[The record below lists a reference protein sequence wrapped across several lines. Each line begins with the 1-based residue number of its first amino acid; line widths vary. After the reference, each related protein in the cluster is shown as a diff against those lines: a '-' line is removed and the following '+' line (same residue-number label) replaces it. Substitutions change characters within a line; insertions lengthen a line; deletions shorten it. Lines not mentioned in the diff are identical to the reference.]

1 VKEINMR
8 QFFTLRYQL
17 TNETI
22 QATVVVVA
30 YIIILGVM
38 LTFVAPLSGSLAGS
52 IITLT
57 YLVMFAVALIFARR
71 RGNFAAVGIARH
83 RWLTASILGVLIGG
97 LGLLGTMNCF
107 PGGTFLIPTWPSLL
121 ALLTAGLSAGLME
134 DTVLYGYFQ
143 FRLEE
148 AFGPLV
154 AILGSA
160 LAWTLAH
167 GAVLA
172 MPGAGTFAAQ
182 CVGVRSFL
190 VSLFIT
196 FFIIGLIV
204 HFTRNIWAGV
214 VQNAMMGNVLTNL
227 YMLSIMPDEVFIANP
242 DSLPVSL
249 LVALLVLAGLAWVG
263 YSLSRSRF
271 STEEAR

>member
-1 VKEINMR
+1 MR
-8 QFFTLRYQL
+8 QFFAFRFQPTV
-17 TNETI
+17 ETI
-22 QATVVVVA
+22 QAVTVVVA
-30 YIIILGVM
+30 YIIILGAM
-38 LTFVAPLSGSLAGS
+38 LSFVAPRSGSLAGN
-52 IITLT
+52 IVTLT
-57 YLVMFAVALIFARR
+57 YLLMFAVTLTFVRR
-71 RGNFAAVGIARH
+71 RGNFAAVGITRH

-107 PGGTFLIPTWPSLL
+107 PGGTFLVPTWSSLL
-121 ALLTAGLSAGLME
+121 ALLAAGLSAGLME

-196 FFIIGLIV
+196 FFVIGLIV

-214 VQNAMMGNVLTNL
+214 VQNALMGNVLTNL
-227 YMLSIMPDEVFIANP
+227 YMLNIMPEKVFIADPHN
-242 DSLPVSL
+242 LPV
-249 LVALLVLAGLAWVG
+249 ALFAALFVVIGLAGTSYLLFRDRLA
-263 YSLSRSRF
+263 SPSQ
-271 STEEAR
+271 